1 MAERKTKLWTGL
13 GRYVVAGAGMALAA
27 PAAAELARTPE
38 PMASLLLRPAQL
50 AEAAKPE
57 QKPHDHQGGEGG
69 ERGLAQSATPDEA
82 FLLRLLLIKG
92 HLRAGLELVNQ
103 KRWKDALPHFLH
115 PAEEIYKELAP
126 ALAERKI
133 APFDNNLEALLAL
146 VKAQR
151 NARDVAKG
159 SGELFGKLD
168 AAAAS
173 IAAETRQKP
182 AFTLAVV
189 ERLLDVAATEYKG
202 AIEGGRIANPV
213 EYQDSRG
220 FVWTAED
227 VVRGIAP
234 ALKAKDAQAHAALEA
249 GFAALKRA
257 WPTAV
262 PGTGAAVPEAQ
273 VRADISRIS
282 LAMSR
287 LR

>member
-1 MAERKTKLWTGL
+1 MGERRIKLWTGI
-13 GRYVVAGAGMALAA
+13 GRYVIAGTGLALAA
-27 PAAAELARTPE
+27 PASADMGRIPE
-38 PMASLLLRPAQL
+38 PPALLLQRLPQL

-57 QKPHDHQGGEGG
+57 QKPHPHQGGEGG
-69 ERGLAQSATPDEA
+69 ERGIAADAPPDEA

-92 HLRAGLELVNQ
+92 HLRIGHELLTLN
-103 KRWKDALPHFLH
+103 RWNDALPHFLH

-133 APFDNNLEALLAL
+133 APFDKDLEALAAL
-146 VKAQR
+146 VKRKAGFSELGKSFE
-151 NARDVAKG
+151 DVWAKV
-159 SGELFGKLD
+159 D
-168 AAAAS
+168 AAAGS
-173 IAAETRQKP
+173 IAPEMRQRP
-182 AFTLAVV
+182 AFTLAVA
-189 ERLLDVAATEYKG
+189 ERLLEVAAAEYK
-202 AIEGGRIANPV
+202 AALDKGRIVNPV

-227 VVRGIAP
+227 LVRAMAP
-234 ALKAKDAQAHAALEA
+234 ALKAKDAQAYAGLEA

-257 WPTAV
+257 WPSAM